1 MEHGCDEALYNPLKK
16 LDPSRARILST
27 SLFPSPPI
35 TWGLLLALPLIVTVA
50 FAAPG
55 EEGAKPTVTEQVP
68 FGLTCP
74 LQVVEI
80 ENSRDPEML
89 PPLKVTFDRPFFGAV
104 LVKRTTLILPRP
116 TLTEPKFNELVETLT
131 TADTRGVGVA
141 VGVGVGVGVGV
152 LVVVGVGV
160 VVGVEVG
167 VAVAVGVGVALELD
181 SATYGKSQYRPCP
194 SLYFGHSRLRRKT
207 PVLR

>member
-1 MEHGCDEALYNPLKK
+1 MKTVRTTGRVISRSALTPILWRTATLQGSWSTDVTKHSLIPSKK

-104 LVKRTTLILPRP
+104 LVKRTTLIFAASDPHRN
-116 TLTEPKFNELVETLT
+116 KGQR
-131 TADTRGVGVA
+131 ARGD
-141 VGVGVGVGVGV
+141 
-152 LVVVGVGV
+152 
-160 VVGVEVG
+160 
-167 VAVAVGVGVALELD
+167 LD
-181 SATYGKSQYRPCP
+181 DG
-194 SLYFGHSRLRRKT
+194 
-207 PVLR
+207 